1 MLIRWLA
8 LVACVLTLCV
18 TAASAFIRHTQSDLG
33 CQPWPQCQATAR
45 EARAQGAE
53 SIPSGSAVAA
63 TSDAVSIARAT
74 HRVSAMLVGLLALAI
89 ALFGWARLGGADR
102 IAVAFA
108 LLDTL
113 FLAWLGRYTPHDLP
127 LVTIGNVV
135 GGLALAAA
143 FGWIAAATLRGRSA
157 APGEEPRGEFGSGA
171 ARAGAA
177 GNRAVRARGR
187 VKSLAWLG
195 LGLVVLQSALG
206 VMIAARG
213 ATAAC
218 AQALCLPGA
227 RVDPAVFDPVTAIVT
242 ASPADAVALHL
253 AHRLVALAL
262 VLLLA
267 MLLRSGRGLRRVTGP
282 AASALVCALLLAPL
296 GIAIASGTVGVAG
309 GTLHNLLAGC
319 LWVLLAV
326 LARGGA
332 AADGISSRLE
342 RVRAGAHPAG

>member
-8 LVACVLTLCV
+8 LAACVLTLCV
-18 TAASAFIRHTQSDLG
+18 TAASAFIRHTQTGLG
-33 CQPWPQCQATAR
+33 CQPWPQCQAAAR
-45 EARAQGAE
+45 EARADGA
-53 SIPSGSAVAA
+53 AA
-63 TSDAVSIARAT
+63 TPDAVSVARAA

-89 ALFGWARLGGADR
+89 ALFGWSRLGGADR
-102 IAVAFA
+102 IAAAFA
-108 LLDTL
+108 LADTL
-113 FLAWLGRYTPHDLP
+113 FLSWLGRYTPHDLP

-143 FGWIAAATLRGRSA
+143 FGWIAAATVRGR
-157 APGEEPRGEFGSGA
+157 PGA
-171 ARAGAA
+171 AGAARLRDVEADAGRAGAA
-177 GNRAVRARGR
+177 GRGAARARGK
-187 VKSLAWLG
+187 VKSLAWFG

-218 AQALCLPGA
+218 AQALCLPSGA
-227 RVDPAVFDPVTAIVT
+227 VDPAVFDPATTIMT

-253 AHRLVALAL
+253 AHRLVALVL
-262 VLLLA
+262 VLLLV
-267 MLLRSGRGLRRVTGP
+267 MLLRGGRTVRGVTGP

-326 LARGGA
+326 LARRSA
-332 AADGISSRLE
+332 DADGIGSRLE
-342 RVRAGAHPAG
+342 RVRAGGQPAG